1 LQRRVHSLE
10 VFLREYVVDIKYL
23 KELKED
29 GATREV
35 EGNDMLPVNV
45 NYNHYN
51 NNNVASPYGISTYNI
66 HN

>member
-29 GATREV
+29 GVTREV
-35 EGNDMLPVNV
+35 EGNDMLPIN
-45 NYNHYN
+45 
-51 NNNVASPYGISTYNI
+51 
-66 HN
+66 